1 MKKFIQITKL
11 LSIALSIILLNQIFA
26 YASDIDLGEAIQD
39 IPSENVLLLD
49 RHILIKIPVLGTM
62 YFLKLKDLGINENLD
77 INISEA
83 KKALEKINSFLP
95 KPQNAYFNFE
105 NNEIII
111 TEAQD
116 GFEIDFEKTFEKLQK
131 NLTDF
136 NLKELEIELK
146 KTPADIHQIDLEK
159 YEEELKSKLIPIE
172 INSEK
177 KSWEL
182 KPETYINW
190 LNLEKQK
197 FLKCDFLDAPLEIKI
212 KEAVSLP
219 NCTINENLQINIDNA
234 KMKKYIEENI
244 KNAVEIKPQNVKIYY
259 DENEQII
266 FDGTGTNGQEISNK
280 MLVNMLS
287 LALSNGIQKFEIP
300 LKNIP
305 AQVETDEKLQTLGIK
320 ELTAVG
326 WSDFS
331 GSSNARIFNVKF
343 GLEKY
348 NGLLIAPGE
357 KFSFNDHLGGPVTN
371 ESGWKSE
378 LVIKGN
384 ETIPEAG
391 GGLCQV
397 STTFYR
403 AAWTGGYKIDERS
416 GHSYAVSYYK
426 EPYGYGTDCT
436 VYPGAKNC
444 QFTNDSDYHILTQ
457 TYIEGTKAYFK
468 FYSTNDGRKVDLDGP
483 YYYDYH
489 SVGPVYTKVDNLAS
503 GEKRLKEYSH
513 TGFKADWY
521 RFITKNGET
530 EKELFH
536 TDYRAMP
543 AKYEVSAEDAV
554 LSDFE

>member
-1 MKKFIQITKL
+1 
-11 LSIALSIILLNQIFA
+11 
-26 YASDIDLGEAIQD
+26 
-39 IPSENVLLLD
+39 
-49 RHILIKIPVLGTM
+49 M

-300 LKNIP
+300 LKNFP

-371 ESGWKSE
+371 KTGWKSE
-378 LVIKGN
+378 LVIKGK

-403 AAWTGGYKIDERS
+403 AALNGGYEINERS
-416 GHSYAVSYYK
+416 GHSYAVSYYAN
-426 EPYGYGTDCT
+426 PHYGMDCT
-436 VYPGAKNC
+436 VYPGSKDC
-444 QFTNDSDYHILTQ
+444 IMTNDSGYYILIQ
-457 TYIEGTKAYFK
+457 TYTEGLDAYFK
-468 FYSTNDGRKVDLDGP
+468 FYSTSDGRQVKFNGP
-483 YYYDYH
+483 YYYGYN
-489 SVGPVYTKVDNLAS
+489 SASPVYEVSPNLNPGQKQLVENA
-503 GEKRLKEYSH
+503 H
-513 TGFKADWY
+513 TGFNVDWY
-521 RFITKNGET
+521 RTIVKNGLPQKT
-530 EKELFH
+530 EKIH
-536 TDYRAMP
+536 TSYRAVP
-543 AKYEVSAEDAV
+543 AKYIIGSDSNSAQ
-554 LSDFE
+554 